1 MKYLYFIFEF
11 IGFLIGFPVGL
22 LLGFFIF
29 IYSSEPE
36 DVKDPDIKS
45 LNDECDPSSLIDL
58 FSEIPPWVKHP
69 DLKDP
74 KLVLCTIICILVQ
87 IDWLNKA
94 LHDMWPYLD
103 KAICKIIRNTA
114 EPLFAEYIGK
124 YQIKSIGFQS
134 LNLGSLPPTIYGI
147 RVHETNE
154 NELVFEPAVRW
165 AGNPHITVAVK
176 ILSARPIVQL
186 LDLQVFATPRIILRP
201 LVPTFPCFANIAVTL
216 IDKPHVDFGFRL
228 LGGDAMAIPGLYQY
242 VQEYIRKQ
250 VASLYLWPQTL
261 DIPILDGS
269 LSGTIKKPVGILR
282 VKVIRAKKLL
292 KMDIIG
298 TSDPYVKIKLTG
310 ERLPSKKTSIKM
322 RNLNPEWNENFKLT
336 VKDPESQ
343 FIQFH
348 LFDWD
353 QIGTHDLLGMQILP
367 LKMLTPNDTKEFT
380 LDLVKNTNPYDPQ
393 NKKKRGQLVVELT
406 YNPFIEESGSAIY
419 NSGPL
424 DGDQVVAGQKFGIK
438 SRIRSRKPSL
448 SVDMS
453 SQLDAAG
460 LLLVTVQGAEELES
474 KLYDNPNP
482 YVRVRFAG
490 EKRKTK
496 MIKKSHRPYW
506 NEEFQFVVEEA
517 TLKEKIRFEVKS
529 KKRNLFAYHFRKK
542 EFLGYVDINFSDV
555 VYNGRIRGKYNL
567 INSKNGVIHIELQ
580 WNTT

>member
-1 MKYLYFIFEF
+1 MRHLYFIFEF
-11 IGFLIGFPVGL
+11 IGFLIGFPIGL

-29 IYSSEPE
+29 IYSSQPE

-45 LNDECDPSSLIDL
+45 LNECDPNSLVDL

-69 DLKDP
+69 DFER
-74 KLVLCTIICILVQ
+74 

-103 KAICKIIRNTA
+103 KAICKIIRKTA
-114 EPLFAEYIGK
+114 EPIFAEYVGK
-124 YQIKSIGFQS
+124 YQIRSIGFQS

-154 NELVFEPAVRW
+154 NELVIEPAIRW
-165 AGNPHITVAVK
+165 AGIPHITVVVK
-176 ILSARPIVQL
+176 ILSVRLIVQL
-186 LDLQVFATPRIILRP
+186 MDVQVFATPRIILRP
-201 LVPTFPCFANIAVTL
+201 LVPTFPCFGNITVTL
-216 IDKPHVDFGFRL
+216 IDKPHVDFGLRL
-228 LGGDAMAIPGLYQY
+228 LGGDVMAIPGFYQF

-261 DIPILDGS
+261 NIPILQGS
-269 LSGTIKKPVGILR
+269 LSGTIKKPVGILH
-282 VKVIRAKKLL
+282 VKVVRAKKLL
-292 KMDIIG
+292 KADIIG
-298 TSDPYVKIKLTG
+298 RSDPYVKFKLTG

-343 FIQFH
+343 FIQFNV
-348 LFDWD
+348 FDWD
-353 QIGTHDLLGMQILP
+353 QIGAHDPLGMQILP
-367 LKMLTPNDTKEFT
+367 LKLLTPYDTQEFT
-380 LDLVKNTNPYDPQ
+380 LDLVNSTNPYDPQ
-393 NKKKRGQLVVELT
+393 NKKKRGQLMVELT
-406 YNPFIEESGSAIY
+406 YNPFIEESGSGIY
-419 NSGPL
+419 NSGPV
-424 DGDQVVAGQKFGIK
+424 DGDQVVDGKKLGIK
-438 SRIRSRKPSL
+438 SQIRSRKPSMF
-448 SVDMS
+448 VDMS
-453 SQLDAAG
+453 SQIDAAG

-482 YVRVRFAG
+482 YVLVRFSG

-496 MIKKSHRPYW
+496 MIKRSHRPYW

-529 KKRNLFAYHFRKK
+529 KKRNLFAYRFRKK
-542 EFLGYVDINFSDV
+542 ELLGYVDINFSDV

-567 INSKNGVIHIELQ
+567 INSKNAVIHIELQ
-580 WNTT
+580 WSTT